1 MVGEG
6 VGPGVGWR
14 DGFEVLG
21 RDEEGRDDEGFE
33 LVGAQEDGTE
43 LGNDVGANVGRALG
57 ADGAGKPKLFERYI
71 CIVYNSRLLS
81 ARSHTISS
89 AIPKS
94 LLVADFKL
102 IPSIRGARMYAGQ
115 PP

>member
-1 MVGEG
+1 M
-6 VGPGVGWR
+6 
-14 DGFEVLG
+14 
-21 RDEEGRDDEGFE
+21 DDEGFE
-33 LVGAQEDGTE
+33 EDGCE
-43 LGNDVGANVGRALG
+43 VVGEEEVGFVLLGDDDDLMVGKGVGANVGRALG

-94 LLVADFKL
+94 LLVAEFKL